1 MKINLQILKRVLCTT
16 RTHSTTKLFSLLAL
30 LLMLGVNGVNGQ
42 VSITGFNSGNTYT
55 QDFDA
60 FRGTS
65 GTLPTNWAVSSAI
78 YNATYPVIISGGG
91 TPTVAQ
97 ASGNNCYAGRAGSSS
112 SDYSILQKQA
122 TSGSTTFTLS
132 TTNNTGATINGF
144 VITWNVEQYNSAGR
158 ATTVDFAY
166 RLNAGSYVTTGITGT
181 TLFTGTTGSS
191 TTFSVVQ
198 TARSITITGLSLAAS
213 STADFRFSITNG
225 SGSGSNAHIGI
236 DDFTLYATQSTS
248 APTVTNTTPATNIA
262 TTSATLAGNVTATG
276 GASITG
282 NGSVYSLTTTNA
294 APQISGTGVTQLA
307 SSSPSAGTGTFSN
320 NISATLSVNAQYS
333 FNAYAINSAGTSYG
347 TVSTFY
353 TLANAPNAPTVNN
366 PTTGSLDVAI
376 GSGDGN
382 PSITEYAIQET
393 GSSNYVQTGG
403 TLSSSAVWQ
412 TAATWATKT
421 VTGLAPSTS
430 YTFKVKARNGANA
443 ETTFGST
450 ANNTTSAS
458 STPTISG
465 ATAATAFTTTYG
477 TASTVQ
483 TFSISGV
490 NLTTDITATA
500 PTGFQVSSDGTTYGS
515 TATFTQSG
523 GNASG
528 SLRIRL
534 AATASVLGSY
544 NSVNV
549 VLSSTGATDAN
560 ITTASTGNSVS
571 TATLTIT
578 GLSASDKTYDRTTT
592 VSVSG
597 TAAFSGLMNSES
609 FTPSGSVTWAFAD
622 ALVGASKPLT
632 RTGTYAAPSAN
643 YSVTQPSL
651 TASITALTLTTS
663 GSAAITSKQ
672 YDRTTT
678 ATVTSIS
685 LTNVISGDVVTIAG
699 TYNDKTVNTGKSVT
713 LSLSGA
719 DNANYSWTA
728 PTGITGNITSLA
740 LTVTSAAVTS
750 KLYDGT
756 TAATI
761 TGSLSGIISGDVVT
775 LNGTGTF
782 ASAAVGTGI
791 SVTSTSTLGGA
802 DAGNYTLTQPTGL
815 TGNISIQAP
824 GLLLLED
831 NFTHSA
837 LLTSNGYTATSGT
850 GTNNLTA
857 GATGLTYTNY
867 GSSNIGN
874 ALAIANTGQDDSRT
888 FTTQNSATSVYASFL
903 VKVSAALTGDYF
915 FAFAPSSGN
924 TTYKART
931 FIKASSNSGYF
942 NMGIS
947 HVGSSGTYG
956 TTDLA
961 INTTHLIVVKYTF
974 TSATSAVCTIF
985 VNPNTT
991 SGEPSS
997 NEVTVTDNTGA
1008 NAPADIAS
1016 FSIRQGTAANAPTFV
1031 MDGIRI
1037 ATNWGSLM
1045 GNPQYNSSTNIGAGN
1060 YNNVN
1065 VLSGTLTAT
1074 GDITVNGTTT
1084 NDGIISIGANTLTL
1098 SGAVSGSG
1106 TFTGGTTSN
1115 LTIGGTAGTVQF
1127 TTGSTNNY
1135 LKNLTLNASSSMTIG
1150 SNALNITGGSSFG
1163 VVTVGS
1169 GATLASGGHLTLKST
1184 SAGTAAIGN
1193 SSGTITGN
1201 ITVERFISGSG
1212 RKWRYLSS
1220 PVTGQTLANW
1230 GSQFYIT
1237 GPGTPGETVGSQ
1249 NSNLYATTRSNLLGF
1264 NNIAGTPASVRTYN
1278 RTTSGT
1284 MENAW
1289 ANPTTDMS
1297 TTLTPGVGY
1306 RAFVRGPITGD
1317 YATDTVVIGY
1327 YNTSGAAPTQASL
1340 TLSQTGG
1347 VSNGVNAGSVVI
1359 TINSTGTGTASAFDA
1374 TNDGWNLIGNP
1385 YPCAFDWGAFWTAN
1399 ANRTNIV
1406 NSIYIYDV
1414 TASSYKSYNGSALS
1428 GSLNNGLIPSSTS
1441 FFIQASAS
1449 GAALTFTEAFK
1460 STSAPSALHKNS
1472 LSDELHITYYK
1483 DSTESDEYI
1492 LKMMEGATLENDMYD
1507 IKKLKN
1513 VNLNLSSYGTDS
1525 INLTLSSIPLVT
1537 DETRISLNVEATQI
1551 GTYKFDFNTIETF
1564 DNNKSVSLLDKFTG
1578 ETIDI
1583 RKNPIYTFEMDAAP
1597 HQWGNDRFVLIF
1609 KAISTTGLV
1618 DMGANSILKTKV
1630 SVYPNPATDLLNV
1643 NINNASFKNS
1653 SVSIFNISGTELLSS
1668 NMVGTSSQFNIE
1680 SLSSGVY
1687 FVKIRNS
1694 NGFDKTVKFIK

>member
-1 MKINLQILKRVLCTT
+1 MKINLQILKKVLCLSSKQPMIRVLSVFCLILVFAVGKVGAQTT
-16 RTHSTTKLFSLLAL
+16 VTLGGGATVTCPATPTATWTTPPTGVSFSNWSRGSGVTCGTSSTAL
-30 LLMLGVNGVNGQ
+30 SG
-42 VSITGFNSGNTYT
+42 SGFNTANTAASFSANKYYSFTITAAATHNFTLNNIVWNTVISSGSCNFTVQY
-55 QDFDA
+55 
-60 FRGTS
+60 S
-65 GTLPTNWAVSSAI
+65 N
-78 YNATYPVIISGGG
+78 NGG
-91 TPTVAQ
+91 TVTTLGTAAQ
-97 ASGNNCYAGRAGSSS
+97 
-112 SDYSILQKQA
+112 
-122 TSGSTTFTLS
+122 TGSTTNTFTAGS
-132 TTNNTGATINGF
+132 TITVAAGTSIVIYLIPAGTGASG
-144 VITWNVEQYNSAGR
+144 
-158 ATTVDFAY
+158 TTV
-166 RLNAGSYVTTGITGT
+166 RLANGSTVSVT
-181 TLFTGTTGSS
+181 
-191 TTFSVVQ
+191 
-198 TARSITITGLSLAAS
+198 AS
-213 STADFRFSITNG
+213 SAS
-225 SGSGSNAHIGI
+225 
-236 DDFTLYATQSTS
+236 S
-248 APTVTNTTPATNIA
+248 APTVANTTPATNIA

-307 SSSPSAGTGTFSN
+307 TSSPGAGTGTFSN

-333 FNAYAINSAGTSYG
+333 FNAYAINSVGTSYG

-353 TLANAPNAPTVNN
+353 TLANAPSAPTVNN
-366 PTTGSLDVAI
+366 PTSGSLDVAI

-382 PSITEYAIQET
+382 PSTTEYAIQET
-393 GSSNYVQTGG
+393 GSSNYVQSGG
-403 TLSSSAVWQ
+403 TLSSTAVWQ
-412 TAATWATKT
+412 TAASWSTKT

-430 YTFKVKARNGANA
+430 YTFKVKARNGANT
-443 ETTFGST
+443 ETAFGST

-458 STPTISG
+458 LTPTISG
-465 ATAATAFTTTYG
+465 ATTTTAFTTTYG
-477 TASTVQ
+477 TASGVQ

-490 NLTTDITATA
+490 NLSTDITATA
-500 PTGFQVSSDGTTYGS
+500 PTGFEVSSDGTTYNT

-534 AATASVLGSY
+534 AATAAVTGSY
-544 NSVNV
+544 NSQNI
-549 VLSSTGATDAN
+549 VLSSSPASNAN
-560 ITTASTGNSVS
+560 ITTPASGNSVS
-571 TATLTIT
+571 AATLTIT
-578 GLSASDKTYDRTTT
+578 GLSASDKTYDRTNS

-597 TAAFSGLMNSES
+597 TPAFSGLINSES
-609 FTPSGSVTWAFAD
+609 FTPSGSVTWAFAN
-622 ALVGASKPLT
+622 ASVGASKTLT

-643 YSVTQPSL
+643 YSVTQPNL
-651 TASITALTLTTS
+651 TASINALTLTTS
-663 GSAAITSKQ
+663 GTASVTPKT
-672 YDRTTT
+672 YDRATT
-678 ATVTSIS
+678 ATITGLS
-685 LTNVISGDVVTIAG
+685 LTNVISGDVVTIVG
-699 TYNDKTVNTGKSVT
+699 TFNDKTVNTGKPVT
-713 LSLSGA
+713 LTLSGA
-719 DNANYSWTA
+719 ENANYTWSA
-728 PTGITGNITSLA
+728 PTGVTGNIIAAT
-740 LTVTSAAVTS
+740 LTVTGAAVTS

-756 TAATI
+756 TSATI

-782 ASAAVGTGI
+782 ASAAAGTGI
-791 SVTSTSTLGGA
+791 VVTSTSTLGGA

-815 TGNISIQAP
+815 TGNITIQAP

-831 NFTHSA
+831 NFTATSGA
-837 LLTSNGYTATSGT
+837 LTSNSWTQIGATSTNPIST
-850 GTNNLTA
+850 GNGN
-857 GATGLTYTNY
+857 GLTYSNY
-867 GSSNIGN
+867 GSSNNGN
-874 ALAIANTGQDDSRT
+874 AAIMTTSGQDIYRT
-888 FTTQNSATSVYASFL
+888 FTSQNPGVGTSTAYFSAL
-903 VKVSAALTGDYF
+903 VSLSAVQTTGDYF
-915 FAFAPSSGN
+915 LTLGESSTLSGSA
-924 TTYKART
+924 TYRARVYA
-931 FIKASSNSGYF
+931 KQGSSASKILF
-942 NMGIS
+942 GIS
-947 HVGSSGTYG
+947 TNGTIAY
-956 TTDLA
+956 TTTEYN
-961 INTTHLIVVKYTF
+961 INTTILIAVKHVFTTSTSTSSLFINPSTSSEPTSSDVSDATASTVSTGLDAVVF
-974 TSATSAVCTIF
+974 RQGAAGSSATLVI
-985 VNPNTT
+985 
-991 SGEPSS
+991 
-997 NEVTVTDNTGA
+997 
-1008 NAPADIAS
+1008 
-1016 FSIRQGTAANAPTFV
+1016 
-1031 MDGIRI
+1031 DGVRV

-1045 GNPQYNSSTNIGAGN
+1045 GNPQYSGSNNIAAGN
-1060 YNNVN
+1060 YNNISI
-1065 VLSGTLTAT
+1065 LSGTTTAI
-1074 GDITVNGTTT
+1074 GNVTVSGSTT
-1084 NDGIISIGANTLTL
+1084 NDGIIAIGANTLTL
-1098 SGAVSGSG
+1098 GGSVSGSG
-1106 TFTGGTTSN
+1106 TITGGSTSN
-1115 LTIGGTAGTVQF
+1115 LTLGGSAGTVQF
-1127 TTGSTNNY
+1127 TSGSTNNY
-1135 LKNLTLNASSSMTIG
+1135 LKNLTLNSSSSMTIG
-1150 SNALNITGGSSFG
+1150 SNGLNITGGSAFG
-1163 VVTVGS
+1163 VVTVAS

-1237 GPGTPGETVGSQ
+1237 GPGTPGATVGSQ
-1249 NSNLYATTRSNLLGF
+1249 NSNGYATTRSNLLGF

-1306 RAFVRGPITGD
+1306 RAFVRGPITGV

-1327 YNTSGAAPTQASL
+1327 YNTSGAAPSQAAL

-1525 INLTLSSIPLVT
+1525 INLTLSSIPLIT
-1537 DETRISLNVEATQI
+1537 DETRINLNVEATQI

-1643 NINNASFKNS
+1643 TINNASFKNS